1 MKTVMQN
8 FQNGKSIFPGTAI
21 PFVFI
26 SVIMLMV
33 QSCATINPGEVGLK
47 IKRGKMEA
55 QNYVPGRYHPAPGTK
70 FVRFSTRIKEVS
82 LQSALPTKEG
92 LEAKINLTML
102 YHIKPEEIQSVYLRF
117 GMDYEKELVMNNLE
131 AIARETC
138 LNYRAMDLM
147 IQRDSLEKSIREN
160 MNTDLA
166 HYGFVMDQILVQ
178 YIDVPKEIDAAIEK
192 KVLSEQEIKQQEV
205 NILTQKKSTD
215 ASIEK
220 ERKEMEF
227 DFEKQNR
234 EMETTIQ
241 QQRMQ
246 ADFAIEKEKKE
257 AERKVI
263 EATAA
268 KKVQD
273 LQNSTITPLLI
284 KYKTIDVMAAL
295 ANSPNTKLI
304 ITDGK
309 TPLTLRDDGK
319 Y

>member
-8 FQNGKSIFPGTAI
+8 FQHGKIIFPGTAI
-21 PFVFI
+21 LFVFFSI
-26 SVIMLMV
+26 TIVMV
-33 QSCATINPGEVGLK
+33 QSCTTINPGEVGLK

-55 QNYVPGRYHPAPGTK
+55 QNYLPGRYHSGAGTK
-70 FVRFSTRIKEVS
+70 FVVFNTRINDVS
-82 LQSALPTKEG
+82 LQSSLPTKEG

-102 YHIKPEEIQSVYLRF
+102 YHIKPDAIQNIYLNL
-117 GMDYEKELVMNNLE
+117 GMDYEKEVVMNNLE

-147 IQRDSLEKSIREN
+147 IQRDSLEKSIFVN
-160 MNTDLA
+160 MNADLA
-166 HYGFVMDQILVQ
+166 HYGFVIDQILVR

-215 ASIEK
+215 ATIEK

-227 DFEKQNR
+227 NFEKQKR
-234 EMETTIQ
+234 EIETGIQ
-241 QQRMQ
+241 QQRME
-246 ADFAIEKEKKE
+246 ADFAIEKERKE

-284 KYKTIDVMAAL
+284 KYKTIDVMSAL

-309 TPLTLRDDGK
+309 TPLTLREDR
-319 Y
+319 